1 MKKINIEKI
10 TEPEVIFEAKTH
22 TGVDYRVKQ
31 TYKIDDFEID
41 LYFNCVK
48 LKDGSVIVSDYDTE
62 KNCSLNSKAEAEL
75 VEYYGDTSK
84 AFEAYE
90 LLTLEADL
98 EALEA
103 VEKQ

>member
-10 TEPEVIFEAKTH
+10 TEPEVIFEAKTQN
-22 TGVDYRVKQ
+22 GVDYRVKQ
-31 TYKIDDFEID
+31 TYKVDDFEID

-48 LKDGSVIVSDYDTE
+48 FKDGGVIVSDYDTE
-62 KNCSLNSKAEAEL
+62 KNCSLNSETEKKL
-75 VEYYGDTSK
+75 VDYYGDTGK